1 MDNKVNKGGRKAIKL
16 DEREI
21 ERLSG
26 LGLNEKQIA
35 DNLGVSWRTFH
46 RKKNQKSVLAAI
58 SRGRSKALKNVS
70 NSLYEQATK
79 PEPNI
84 HATKFF
90 LSNRGEHGQWAERD
104 LSLNVDLNLNNILKE
119 ARQRLEPIT
128 NPIKII
134 DNETHKIQD
143 KQSKGGLP
151 KKKHDSKNEPDDH
164 LQCKN
169 ETEPF

>member
-1 MDNKVNKGGRKAIKL
+1 MERKINKGGRKSIKL

-35 DNLGVSWRTFH
+35 DNLGISWRTFH
-46 RKKNQKSVLAAI
+46 RKKNQKSVMSAI

-84 HATKFF
+84 HAIKFF
-90 LSNRGEHGQWAERD
+90 LSNRGEQGQWAERD

-119 ARQRLEPIT
+119 ARQRLEPRT

-134 DNETHKIQD
+134 DSEVHKIQD
-143 KQSKGGLP
+143 KQDKGGLP
-151 KKKHDSKNEPDDH
+151 KKKHDPENEPESY
-164 LQCKN
+164 LEWKN
-169 ETEPF
+169 KTEPF